1 MQKRLNAC
9 RRTFRLAC
17 IGMTLFEMVVVI
29 VVIGVIGTGLAI
41 FAISPVRGYTETVGR
56 LQLVE
61 QADFALRRISRDLG
75 GARINSV
82 RTTTSGQDSIL
93 EFLNVR
99 SAARYCNGVGCGGP
113 LFDVNNEFAW
123 LSPAGLSVV
132 AGDFIVVANGV
143 NSDCDAYAT
152 SPNNR
157 RTVGS
162 TTGNSITFIGAAF
175 NIGCKETSRRFFVVD
190 GPVAYACEAA
200 SSTLWRY
207 SGYAIQPAIASS
219 ISALNLLS
227 GLVKARL
234 ATDVQCASTGFNIT
248 ATNENLIEL
257 RIQLVSNSGEKV
269 NLYRQLRLEQA
280 I

>member
-1 MQKRLNAC
+1 M
-9 RRTFRLAC
+9 TFRLAC
-17 IGMTLFEMVVVI
+17 IGMTLIEMVVVI
-29 VVIGVIGTGLAI
+29 VVIGVIGTGLAT
-41 FAISPVRGYTETVGR
+41 FAISPVRGYTEIVRR

-61 QADFALRRISRDLG
+61 QADFALRRISRDM
-75 GARINSV
+75 GAALPNSV
-82 RTTTSGQDSIL
+82 RTTASGQDSIL

-99 SAARYCNGVGCGGP
+99 SAARYCNGAGCGGA
-113 LFDVNNEFAW
+113 LFDGDNTFAW
-123 LSPAGLSVV
+123 SSPAGLSVV

-175 NIGCKETSRRFFVVD
+175 NSSCTERRQRFFVVD

-207 SGYAIQPAIASS
+207 SGYAIQSTIASS
-219 ISALNLLS
+219 ISALNTLS
-227 GLVKARL
+227 GVVKARV
-234 ATDVQCASTGFNIT
+234 ATEVQCASTNFNIT
-248 ATNENLIEL
+248 ATNENLVEI
-257 RIQLVSNSGEKV
+257 RIQLMSNAAEKV
-269 NLYRQLRLEQA
+269 NLYRQFRLEQA

>member
-1 MQKRLNAC
+1 MRPLISRNPEKASVYC
-9 RRTFRLAC
+9 A
-17 IGMTLFEMVVVI
+17 GMSLIEAVLVI
-29 VVIGVIGTGLAI
+29 VVIGVIGTGLTV
-41 FAISPVRGYTETVGR
+41 FLLSPVSGYTDTVRR

-61 QADFALRRISRDLG
+61 QADFALRRMSRDLG
-75 GARINSV
+75 GALPNSV

-99 SAARYCNGVGCGGP
+99 SAARYCDGDRCGGS
-113 LFDVNNEFAW
+113 LFDGDNNFAW
-123 LSPAGLSVV
+123 LSPAGLSVLN
-132 AGDFIVVANGV
+132 GDFIVVANGV

-157 RTVGS
+157 RTVVATS
-162 TTGNSITFIGAAF
+162 SNVITFDGAAF
-175 NIGCKETSRRFFVVD
+175 NSSCKESTRRFFVVD

>member
-1 MQKRLNAC
+1 MQPLISRNPEKAFVHC
-9 RRTFRLAC
+9 A
-17 IGMTLFEMVVVI
+17 GMSLIEAVLVI
-29 VVIGVIGTGLAI
+29 VVIGVIGTGLTV
-41 FAISPVRGYTETVGR
+41 FLLSPVSGYADTVRR

-61 QADFALRRISRDLG
+61 QADFALRRMSRDLG
-75 GARINSV
+75 GALPNSV

-99 SAARYCNGVGCGGP
+99 SAARYCNGASCGGP
-113 LFDVNNEFAW
+113 LFDGDNEFAW
-123 LSPAGLSVV
+123 LSPGVLSVL

-162 TTGNSITFIGAAF
+162 TSSNLITFGGAAF
-175 NIGCKETSRRFFVVD
+175 NSSCKESTRRFFVVD
-190 GPVAYACEAA
+190 GPVTYACEAA

-207 SGYAIQPAIASS
+207 SGYSIQPAIASS
-219 ISALNLLS
+219 INDLNLLL
-227 GLVKARL
+227 GNVKARV
-234 ATDVQCASTGFNIT
+234 ATDVQCASTIFNVT
-248 ATNENLIEL
+248 ALTENLVEL
-257 RIQLVSNSGEKV
+257 RIQLMSSTGEKV
-269 NLYRQLRLEQA
+269 NLYRQVRLEQA